1 MALIDT
7 LDTLFGI
14 RKALV
19 VGFLVAAAAVFT
31 LMPMA
36 VRKLRGAGIVG
47 RDVNK
52 PHRPEVPEMGG
63 LVVFLA
69 FNAAVFLVLA
79 LGNLGRAQ
87 EELVLVGLIVA
98 AGATITG
105 ILDDLVR
112 LRQQFKAYIPIGFSI
127 PLVLY
132 VEESVIDFGLWSY
145 DFGPLYALVLVPLAV
160 AAASNGFNM
169 LEGFNGL
176 GAGLGLIIAAAMT
189 VMAFASG
196 ELLGLA
202 LLVPLMGAMAAFLAY
217 NLYPASI
224 FPGDTFTLLVGAVLA
239 VASMLSRIEFWAAL
253 LFVPHVLEFFLKAR
267 GRFATQSFA
276 QEVRDGKMHYE
287 GPIHSLTHLAMR
299 SGRHSEPKVVVLLW
313 TGMAAY
319 AAVVLVLFT
328 LFG

>member
-1 MALIDT
+1 MAFIDS

-19 VGFLVAAAAVFT
+19 VGFLVAVAAVVVV
-31 LMPMA
+31 MPTA
-36 VRKLRGAGIVG
+36 LRKLRGAGIVG

-69 FNAAVFLVLA
+69 FNAAVFVVLA
-79 LGNLGRAQ
+79 LGDLARSQ

-98 AGATITG
+98 AGAAITG

-112 LRQQFKAYIPIGFSI
+112 LRQQFKAFIPIGFSI

-132 VEESVIDFGLWSY
+132 AEDSVVDFGLVSY
-145 DFGPLYALVLVPLAV
+145 DFGPLYALVLVPLGV

-176 GAGLGLIIAAAMT
+176 GAGLGLIIAAAMS
-189 VMAFASG
+189 VMAYASG
-196 ELLGLA
+196 GLLGLV
-202 LLVPLMGAMAAFLAY
+202 LLVPLMGALLAFLAY

-239 VASMLSRIEFWAAL
+239 VSSMLSKLEFWGAL

-276 QEVRDGKMHYE
+276 KEVRDGRMHYE
-287 GPIHSLTHLAMR
+287 GPVHSLTHLVMR
-299 SGRHSEPKVVVLLW
+299 SGRHTEPKLVVMMW
-313 TGMAAY
+313 TGMTAY